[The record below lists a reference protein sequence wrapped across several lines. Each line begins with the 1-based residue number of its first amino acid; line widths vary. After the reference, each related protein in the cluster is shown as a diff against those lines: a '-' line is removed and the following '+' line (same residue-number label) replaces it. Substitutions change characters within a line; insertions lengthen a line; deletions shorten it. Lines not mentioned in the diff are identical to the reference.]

1 VPTRLVGE
9 AVERPS
15 ERLERLRERPIEQ
28 APACPGDHWK
38 DERGKAYETGTG
50 LETTTSAAG
59 AAEHAFLPVARAGR
73 PRSAGAR
80 VLAGTA
86 RATPFAA
93 GAFPRMKQANAK
105 IETLA
110 KHFLTVSFGT
120 CQHNRSTMPNCVDAA
135 AQPLFKAFPGVHNVL
150 VTYLGEREHL
160 AVPLDHAEHNRLVG
174 GGPT

>member
-1 VPTRLVGE
+1 MRQAQVSRRR
-9 AVERPS
+9 RP
-15 ERLERLRERPIEQ
+15 PQ
-28 APACPGDHWK
+28 APRSTPSCRLLA
-38 DERGKAYETGTG
+38 
-50 LETTTSAAG
+50 LVVLG
-59 AAEHAFLPVARAGR
+59 ALALG
-73 PRSAGAR
+73 